1 MTSILTAKQAAEV
14 IEAMSSPR
22 PISFDFHVNGS
33 STEKI
38 VVHERDGE
46 VLVWMQCHGM
56 THNNERYSS
65 RSGFIDAVI
74 AASGR
79 PF

>member
-1 MTSILTAKQAAEV
+1 MTKILTAKQAAEV
-14 IEAMSSPR
+14 IEAMSSPL
-22 PISFDFHVNGS
+22 PVSFDFHVNGS
-33 STEKI
+33 SAEKV

-46 VLVWMQCHGM
+46 VLVWMQCNGI

-65 RSGFIDAVI
+65 RKEFIDAAI

-79 PF
+79 QE